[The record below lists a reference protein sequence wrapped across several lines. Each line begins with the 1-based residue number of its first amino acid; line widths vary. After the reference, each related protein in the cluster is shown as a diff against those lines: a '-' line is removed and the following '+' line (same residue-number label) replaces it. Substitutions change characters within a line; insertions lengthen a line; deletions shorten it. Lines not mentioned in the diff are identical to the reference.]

1 MDDAR
6 EEVQYRSLELRAED
20 MDESGEL
27 RLLASTN
34 EPVNVGG
41 YREILVHDA
50 GSIDMSSCR
59 SLLLNHDKDQIIGG
73 VRSMKVDNGQLRAT
87 VFVVE
92 SARTAS
98 GTSVRELVKAGALR
112 GVSIGYVR
120 DLDKATFDERSNTL
134 TVSNWSLREITLTPT
149 PADIRAQVVR
159 SLPTSIRAS
168 NSADSVA
175 APAAEKK
182 GKMPDDIKPQDNI
195 PAALKNDEA
204 ARAAEIAAVRAERDA
219 LHLRN
224 QINTIAESHGLRGS
238 EFHASK
244 SIDEAVRAMTE
255 AKAKALASDVKVS
268 GVRIEAGS
276 DQTDKLNDECVT
288 ELMKGRSVLDIA
300 RKHARATGAKAD
312 DMTRN
317 DLAGYVLNK
326 DVPGMSKRVSAP
338 NVTSSMFNTVV
349 LANIMDKSVF
359 QGFTAGE
366 TTYQLWCGR
375 RTVADFKQFAA
386 GALDSGNLV
395 QTAEGL
401 AFPELGKA
409 EASYNGTLGL
419 WGATISLSFQAL
431 VNDDLGEFMRM
442 LNRAGQI
449 AARTI
454 DKNVIAVLEG
464 LTWTGNTTTASPL
477 GTTGSVD
484 KVRAAFDR
492 KTGPAGEIL
501 GNRPKFLLAPSI
513 LRKAALQETTVVQ
526 ALPLATAVNTDLQT
540 IVNPYLT
547 QATTASESKY
557 YLIGNNALVDT
568 ITVAF
573 LQGAETPMVMEYDA
587 GAVAKRSWK
596 IMQAFVP
603 VAGSTT
609 VSSVIYT
616 PGIQQGDGA
625 A

>member
-238 EFHASK
+238 EFHSSK